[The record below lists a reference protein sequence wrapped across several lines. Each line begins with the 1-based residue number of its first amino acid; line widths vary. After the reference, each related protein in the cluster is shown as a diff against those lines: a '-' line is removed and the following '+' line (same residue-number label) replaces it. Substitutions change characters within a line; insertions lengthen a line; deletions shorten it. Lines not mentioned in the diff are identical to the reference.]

1 MRAAKHHSTPL
12 SGGGGVSSNAIFK
25 EPTHRSWTRQIILF
39 YFFAWHFFA
48 VFGLYGRVS
57 GKGRVDRNARQAAK
71 SRLGMKLPTSQ
82 VIRVPK
88 LPIFTLL
95 RLLYEL
101 RTVMT
106 SKFQTFFKLTSL

>member
-1 MRAAKHHSTPL
+1 VQFSRRARIETGHGK
-12 SGGGGVSSNAIFK
+12 
-25 EPTHRSWTRQIILF
+25 LF
-39 YFFAWHFFA
+39 LFLFLLGIFFA
-48 VFGLYGRVS
+48 VFGLYDRVS
-57 GKGRVDRNARQAAK
+57 GKGRVDRNAKQAAK
-71 SRLGMKLPTSQ
+71 SRLGMKVPTSQ